1 MRILTNGSAIFII
14 ILLLSGC
21 QKNIQTTDVLRPNW
35 SEATLKV
42 TGIAKLQNDSAA
54 DRLMSLQRAKSD
66 AYKNLRLELLNIMI
80 TDTKTVGEYVK
91 DKEVIIGQIEDF
103 VKRGKV
109 TAVRHIPA
117 NNSIEVDIELYLGK
131 GFESIIL
138 K

>member
-14 ILLLSGC
+14 ILLFSGC

-131 GFESIIL
+131 
-138 K
+138 

>member
-14 ILLLSGC
+14 ILLFSGC

>member
-1 MRILTNGSAIFII
+1 MRILTNGLAIFII
-14 ILLLSGC
+14 ILLFSGC

-35 SEATLKV
+35 SEAALKV
-42 TGIAKLQNDSAA
+42 TGIAKLQNDSAT
-54 DRLMSLQRAKSD
+54 DRLMSLQKAKSD
-66 AYKNLRLELLNIMI
+66 AFKNLRLELLNIMI

-117 NNSIEVDIELYLGK
+117 DNSIEVDIELYLGK

>member
-1 MRILTNGSAIFII
+1 M
-14 ILLLSGC
+14 
-21 QKNIQTTDVLRPNW
+21 
-35 SEATLKV
+35 
-42 TGIAKLQNDSAA
+42 QNDSAA

>member
-14 ILLLSGC
+14 ILLFSGC

-66 AYKNLRLELLNIMI
+66 AFKSLRLELLNIMI

>member
-14 ILLLSGC
+14 ILLFSGC
-21 QKNIQTTDVLRPNW
+21 QKNIKTTDVLRPNW

>member
-1 MRILTNGSAIFII
+1 MKILTKGLFTFI
-14 ILLLSGC
+14 ILLLFSGC

-42 TGIAKLQNDSAA
+42 TGIAKLQNDNAA

-66 AYKNLRLELLNIMI
+66 AFKNLKGELLNIMI
-80 TDTKTVGEYVK
+80 TDTKTIGEYIK
-91 DKEVIIGQIEDF
+91 DKEAVKGQVEDF

-109 TAVRHIPA
+109 TEVRHIPA
-117 NNSIEVDIELYLGK
+117 DNSIEVDIELYLGK

>member
-1 MRILTNGSAIFII
+1 MRILTNGLAIFII
-14 ILLLSGC
+14 ILLFSGC

>member
-1 MRILTNGSAIFII
+1 MRILTNGLAIFII
-14 ILLLSGC
+14 ILLFSGC
-21 QKNIQTTDVLRPNW
+21 QKNIKTTDVLRPNW

>member
-1 MRILTNGSAIFII
+1 MRFLTKGLTIFI
-14 ILLLSGC
+14 ILLLFSGC
-21 QKNIQTTDVLRPNW
+21 QKNIQTADVLRPNW

-42 TGIAKLQNDSAA
+42 TGIAKLKNDNAA
-54 DRLMSLQRAKSD
+54 DRLVSMQMAKSE
-66 AYKNLRLELLNIMI
+66 AFKNLKEELLNIMI
-80 TDTKTVGEYVK
+80 TDTKTVGEYIK
-91 DKEVIIGQIEDF
+91 DKEVVKGQVEDF

-117 NNSIEVDIELYLGK
+117 DNSLEVDIELYLGK